1 MRRNFI
7 LGRKGVAAAV
17 LAAALALLLLAG
29 CKTEGD
35 DQPPAAETCTVTF
48 NANADGDTTVT
59 GKMEAKTVEKGGK
72 FTLPENAYTRGG
84 V

>member
-7 LGRKGVAAAV
+7 LGGKGVAAAV
-17 LAAALALLLLAG
+17 LAAALSLLLLAG
-29 CKTEGD
+29 CQTSD

-48 NANADGDTTVT
+48 NANADGDTAVT
-59 GKMEAKTVEKGGK
+59 GKMEAKTVTKGGK
-72 FTLPENAYTRGG
+72 LPLPKNAYTRGG